1 MPIGRDKP
9 PCFGR
14 YRKCKKN
21 AINSKPMLNE
31 FDSIYTILLF
41 QMAFGLNLD
50 SVNGSKNEFNKVV
63 GDSLQ
68 GFHRITFDPF
78 IMVIT
83 QIDKLM
89 WF

>member
-1 MPIGRDKP
+1 
-9 PCFGR
+9 
-14 YRKCKKN
+14 
-21 AINSKPMLNE
+21 
-31 FDSIYTILLF
+31 
-41 QMAFGLNLD
+41 MAFGLNLD

-83 QIDKLM
+83 LIYKLI
-89 WF
+89 